1 MKYQN
6 AEELYQ
12 IFGGM
17 IERIKQNQE
26 LTNKLLASKMVV
38 ALQVPNLDALITMGL
53 KDEITVTYGPTNI
66 KPDVISIQNDEIFN
80 KFWQGKVNIMLAMT
94 KGQIRVQGAAT
105 QMLKLL
111 PVLTPVYQLYTKA
124 IQASGRDDLIV

>member
-6 AEELYQ
+6 AEELYK
-12 IFGGM
+12 IFAVM
-17 IERIKQNQE
+17 IEKVKKDQE
-26 LTNKLLASKMVV
+26 LTNKLVASNLVV
-38 ALQVPNLDALITMGL
+38 ALKIPNIEGLITMEL
-53 KDEITVTYGPTNI
+53 KGEINVTFGATDI
-66 KPDVISIQNDEIFN
+66 KPDVTSIQNDEIFN

-111 PVLTPVYQLYTKA
+111 PTLSPVYKLYAEALKDA
-124 IQASGRDDLIV
+124 DRVDLIA

>member
-6 AEELYQ
+6 AEELYK
-12 IFGGM
+12 IFGAM
-17 IERIKQNQE
+17 IENVKKDQE
-26 LTNKLLASKMVV
+26 LTNKLVASNLVV
-38 ALQVPNLDALITMGL
+38 ALKIPNIEGLITMDL
-53 KDEITVTYGPTNI
+53 KGGINVTYGATDI
-66 KPDVISIQNDEIFN
+66 KPDVTSIQNDEIFN

-111 PVLTPVYQLYTKA
+111 PTLTPVYKLYAEALKDA
-124 IQASGRDDLIV
+124 ARDDLIA

>member
-6 AEELYQ
+6 AEELYK
-12 IFGGM
+12 IFGAM
-17 IERIKQNQE
+17 IENVKKDQE
-26 LTNKLLASKMVV
+26 LTNKLVASNLVV
-38 ALQVPNLDALITMGL
+38 ALKIPNIEGLITMDL
-53 KDEITVTYGPTNI
+53 KGGINVTYGATDN
-66 KPDVISIQNDEIFN
+66 KPDVTSIQNDEIFN

-111 PVLTPVYQLYTKA
+111 PTLTPVYKLYAEALKDA
-124 IQASGRDDLIV
+124 DRDDLIA

>member
-1 MKYQN
+1 F
-6 AEELYQ
+6 AA
-12 IFGGM
+12 M
-17 IERIKQNQE
+17 IEKVKKDQE
-26 LTNKLLASKMVV
+26 LTNKLVASNLVV
-38 ALQVPNLDALITMGL
+38 ALKIPNIEGLITMEL
-53 KDEITVTYGPTNI
+53 KGEINVTFGATDI

-111 PVLTPVYQLYTKA
+111 PTLTPVYKLYAEALKDA
-124 IQASGRDDLIV
+124 DRHDLIA

>member
-6 AEELYQ
+6 AEELYK
-12 IFGGM
+12 IFAAM
-17 IERIKQNQE
+17 IEKVKQDQE
-26 LTNKLLASKMVV
+26 LTDKLVASNLVV
-38 ALQVPNLDALITMGL
+38 ALKIPNIEALITMDL
-53 KDEITVTYGPTNI
+53 KGAINVTYGATDI
-66 KPDVISIQNDEIFN
+66 KPDVTSIQNDEIFN

-111 PVLTPVYQLYTKA
+111 PTLTPVYKYYSDALKDA
-124 IQASGRDDLIV
+124 DRKDLIA

>member
-6 AEELYQ
+6 AEELYK
-12 IFGGM
+12 IFGAM
-17 IERIKQNQE
+17 IENVKKDQD
-26 LTNKLLASKMVV
+26 LTNKLVASNLVV
-38 ALQVPNLDALITMGL
+38 ALKIPNIEGLITMDL
-53 KDEITVTYGPTNI
+53 KGGINVTYGVTDI
-66 KPDVISIQNDEIFN
+66 KPDVTSIQNDEIFN

-111 PVLTPVYQLYTKA
+111 PTLAPVYKLYTEALKDA
-124 IQASGRDDLIV
+124 ARDDLIA

>member
-6 AEELYQ
+6 AEELYK
-12 IFGGM
+12 IFAAM
-17 IERIKQNQE
+17 IEKVKKDQE
-26 LTNKLLASKMVV
+26 LTNKLVASNLVV
-38 ALQVPNLDALITMGL
+38 ALKIPNIEGLITMDL
-53 KDEITVTYGPTNI
+53 KGEINVTFGATDI
-66 KPDVISIQNDEIFN
+66 KPDVTSIQNDEIFN

-111 PVLTPVYQLYTKA
+111 PTLTPVYNLYAEALKDA
-124 IQASGRDDLIV
+124 DRVDLIA